1 MTEAVAGAAPKERAA
16 TSKGRSAT
24 PKERSATNRGV
35 RILGHAIR
43 TEPRIFA
50 GALTGSA
57 LYGTMTVGAA
67 WAVGWATN
75 NVILPAFS
83 SGHTTA
89 GALTSAGLLII
100 GVAVAKVIGI
110 FGRRLLAGVLQFR
123 MQARYRH
130 RVTEAYLR
138 LPLSWHQR
146 YPTGQLLSN
155 ATWRCRS

>member
-57 LYGTMTVGAA
+57 LLSSYQYEQARMHARVIDDSLSADRPEVAGRIAALAPSHSATSTLGANALASSAAGQANILGFLDTFRLVTVISLVGAI
-67 WAVGWATN
+67 V
-75 NVILPAFS
+75 V
-83 SGHTTA
+83 A
-89 GALTSAGLLII
+89 GAALRAAITRRSKERHAG
-100 GVAVAKVIGI
+100 
-110 FGRRLLAGVLQFR
+110 
-123 MQARYRH
+123 
-130 RVTEAYLR
+130 
-138 LPLSWHQR
+138 
-146 YPTGQLLSN
+146 
-155 ATWRCRS
+155 